1 MSTRYLQLAR
11 ASLARTIRYAE
22 AHDLVGRNVAT
33 LVDNP
38 KGQIGRPSRSF
49 TLEQS
54 LALLEAAKES
64 RLNAYVVLSLA
75 TGLRTEE
82 ARELHSEHVDLDGDP
97 GAARPVPPSVA
108 VWHSVRQGGDTK
120 TAKSRRTL
128 ALPQAAAQAL
138 REHWK
143 RRAEDRLAAGAL
155 WQDHDLVFA
164 SAIGTPLDAAK
175 NRYVGAI
182 SVGFGPDGKRIR
194 RKVTGRTKAEVRDK
208 LKAAHAEL
216 DRGLHTS
223 ATYTVR
229 QAVEDWLEGGLPGRS
244 ERTRSIYRE
253 ALKPLLEHIGL
264 KPLRELTARDVRR
277 GLEALSDTMS
287 TRYLQLARASLA
299 RAIRYAEAHDLVGR
313 NVATLV
319 DNPKGQIGRPSR
331 SFTLEQSLA
340 LLEAAR
346 ESRLNAYV
354 VLSLATGIRTEEARE
369 LHWEHVDLDGNPG
382 AARPVPPSVAVWHS
396 VRQGGDT
403 KTAKSRRTLALPQ
416 AAVLALREHRKRQAE
431 DRLAA
436 GALWQD
442 HGLVFASAVGT
453 PLDAANVRREFR
465 KITEAAGLGV
475 GWAPRDLRH
484 TFVSLMS
491 ADGVP
496 IEEIARLAGHNRT
509 ATTELVYRH
518 ELRPVITTGAEVMD
532 RILNLRG

>member
-1 MSTRYLQLAR
+1 MGSGSGAR
-11 ASLARTIRYAE
+11 SP
-22 AHDLVGRNVAT
+22 V
-33 LVDNP
+33 
-38 KGQIGRPSRSF
+38 RPRPRSG
-49 TLEQS
+49 
-54 LALLEAAKES
+54 
-64 RLNAYVVLSLA
+64 V
-75 TGLRTEE
+75 
-82 ARELHSEHVDLDGDP
+82 
-97 GAARPVPPSVA
+97 
-108 VWHSVRQGGDTK
+108 
-120 TAKSRRTL
+120 
-128 ALPQAAAQAL
+128 
-138 REHWK
+138 
-143 RRAEDRLAAGAL
+143 
-155 WQDHDLVFA
+155 
-164 SAIGTPLDAAK
+164 
-175 NRYVGAI
+175 
-182 SVGFGPDGKRIR
+182 
-194 RKVTGRTKAEVRDK
+194 K

-216 DRGLHTS
+216 DRGLHTP
-223 ATYTVR
+223 ATYTV
-229 QAVEDWLEGGLPGRS
+229 QHAVDDWLEGGLQGRS

-253 ALKPLLEHIGL
+253 ALKPLLEQIGTR
-264 KPLRELTARDVRR
+264 PLRELTARDVRR
-277 GLEALSDTMS
+277 GLDALSERMS

-319 DNPKGQIGRPSR
+319 DNPKGQVGRPSR
-331 SFTLEQSLA
+331 SFTLKQSLA

-369 LHWEHVDLDGNPG
+369 LHWDHVDLDGDPS
-382 AARPVPPSVAVWHS
+382 AARPVPPSVAVWRS
-396 VRQGGDT
+396 VREGGDT

-416 AAVLALREHRKRQAE
+416 AAVQALRDHRKRQAE

-442 HGLVFASAVGT
+442 HGLVFASAVDT

-465 KITEAAGLGV
+465 QITEAAGLGL

-484 TFVSLMS
+484 TLVSLMS

-532 RILNLRG
+532 RILNTSGRQNRS

>member
-1 MSTRYLQLAR
+1 MTDNTAR
-11 ASLARTIRYAE
+11 
-22 AHDLVGRNVAT
+22 
-33 LVDNP
+33 
-38 KGQIGRPSRSF
+38 
-49 TLEQS
+49 
-54 LALLEAAKES
+54 
-64 RLNAYVVLSLA
+64 
-75 TGLRTEE
+75 
-82 ARELHSEHVDLDGDP
+82 
-97 GAARPVPPSVA
+97 
-108 VWHSVRQGGDTK
+108 
-120 TAKSRRTL
+120 RRG
-128 ALPQAAAQAL
+128 
-138 REHWK
+138 HG
-143 RRAEDRLAAGAL
+143 ED
-155 WQDHDLVFA
+155 
-164 SAIGTPLDAAK
+164 AIYFDAAK

-182 SVGFGPDGKRIR
+182 SLGFGPDGKRTR
-194 RKVTGRTKAEVRDK
+194 RKVTGRTKQEVRDK
-208 LKAAHAEL
+208 LKALHAEL

-229 QAVEDWLEGGLPGRS
+229 QAVDDWLAGGLPGRS

-253 ALKPLLEHIGL
+253 ALIPLLDRIGGR
-264 KPLRELTARDVRR
+264 PLRELTARDVRN
-277 GLEALSDTMS
+277 GLEPLGDTLS
-287 TRYLQLARASLA
+287 TRYLQIARASLA

-319 DNPKGQIGRPSR
+319 DAPKGQVGRPSR
-331 SFTLEQSLA
+331 SLTLDQSLV

-354 VLSLATGIRTEEARE
+354 VLSLAVGIRTEEARE
-369 LHWEHVDLDGNPG
+369 LHWNHVDLDGDSS
-382 AARPVPPSVAVWHS
+382 AVRPVPPSVAVWHS
-396 VRQGGDT
+396 VRQDGDT

-416 AAVLALREHRKRQAE
+416 TAVQALREHRKRQME

-442 HGLVFASAVGT
+442 HGLVFASAIGT

-465 KITEAAGLGV
+465 KITEAAGLGT

-532 RILNLRG
+532 RILNSRR

>member
-1 MSTRYLQLAR
+1 MTDTTAR
-11 ASLARTIRYAE
+11 
-22 AHDLVGRNVAT
+22 
-33 LVDNP
+33 
-38 KGQIGRPSRSF
+38 
-49 TLEQS
+49 
-54 LALLEAAKES
+54 
-64 RLNAYVVLSLA
+64 
-75 TGLRTEE
+75 
-82 ARELHSEHVDLDGDP
+82 
-97 GAARPVPPSVA
+97 
-108 VWHSVRQGGDTK
+108 
-120 TAKSRRTL
+120 RRG
-128 ALPQAAAQAL
+128 
-138 REHWK
+138 HG
-143 RRAEDRLAAGAL
+143 ED
-155 WQDHDLVFA
+155 
-164 SAIGTPLDAAK
+164 AIYFDEAK

-182 SVGFGPDGKRIR
+182 SLGFGSDGKRIR
-194 RKVTGRTKAEVRDK
+194 RKVSGRTKQEVRDK

-229 QAVEDWLEGGLPGRS
+229 QAVDDWLEGGLPGRS

-253 ALKPLLEHIGL
+253 ALLPLLERIGGR
-264 KPLRELTARDVRR
+264 PLRELTARDVRK
-277 GLEALSDTMS
+277 GLEALGDDLS
-287 TRYLQLARASLA
+287 TRYLQIARASLA

-319 DNPKGQIGRPSR
+319 DAPKGQVGRPSR
-331 SFTLEQSLA
+331 SLTLDQSLA

-346 ESRLNAYV
+346 GSRLNAYV
-354 VLSLATGIRTEEARE
+354 VLSLTVGVRTEEARE
-369 LHWEHVDLDGNPG
+369 LRWDHVDLDGDPG
-382 AARPVPPSVAVWHS
+382 AVRPVPPSVAVWRS
-396 VRQGGDT
+396 VRQGG
-403 KTAKSRRTLALPQ
+403 AKSRRTLALPQ
-416 AAVLALREHRKRQAE
+416 TAVQALREHRKRQAE

-442 HGLVFASAVGT
+442 HGLVFASAIGT
-453 PLDAANVRREFR
+453 LLDAANVRREFR
-465 KITEAAGLGV
+465 KITEAAGLGT